1 MYFCQMLRTLSVGL
15 FFLFGVQLAVSQGDV
30 EKLPGNINSPIYDE
44 TSPVV
49 SGDDRFLFFTRTGYP
64 EFDRTLIGE
73 DGQKIEYRDEADFM
87 NKLGAIYKELSGKEI
102 SDPVHSTFNQD
113 IWYIP
118 ISNDLNVKPVHPG
131 YPMNSALP
139 NSLLSR
145 GKESN
150 EYIIL
155 NQFYTDGSMYAGFS
169 RIKWE
174 EGTEVPFPEPIHIYN
189 FNVVSSDV
197 NLTMSP
203 DGDIVVLSMKGHDTH
218 GMNDLY
224 VSYFIRKDVYSTP
237 VNIGSAINTAYQETT
252 PFLSP
257 DKRFLYFSS
266 DRPNGAG
273 GNDIYVSERL
283 DYTWMKWTS
292 PMLLSGNVNTKAD
305 ESQPYFDADGNFM
318 YFVSKRDGSS
328 DLFRQFLLPKP
339 KLKKPIVV
347 RGKIIGGDSGKPVHG
362 EIFWGPKSGDSY
374 LEYFNSYTG
383 EFEIKLTDYEEYQFE
398 TRKPGFGKEQITLDP
413 AEIER
418 SGKDTVELI
427 IEIKPRKDR
436 FASTGNAGVP
446 DKPDAEKRLS
456 FYNIQFVQSQPVILG
471 SSYPALEDLAL
482 KLKRSPGL
490 QILIEGHTDNVGDQ
504 GALLE
509 LSIARAD
516 AVKQHLVN
524 AGVDP
529 SRVQVVGM
537 GDKKPLYDNSTEQ
550 GRTGNRRVE
559 IKIIGQ

>member
-1 MYFCQMLRTLSVGL
+1 MLRTWLSL
-15 FFLFGVQLAVSQGDV
+15 CTFFLIVQVIVAQGDV
-30 EKLPGNINSPIYDE
+30 EKLPTTINSHIYDE

-73 DGQKIEYRDEADFM
+73 NGEKIEITDEAEFM
-87 NKLGAIYKELSGKEI
+87 RRLGSIYRELSGREI
-102 SDPVHSTFNQD
+102 SDPVHSSFNQD

-118 ISNDLNVKPVHPG
+118 IDGNMQVKPMHPG

-145 GKESN
+145 GSEPDQ
-150 EYIIL
+150 YIIL

-169 RIKWE
+169 RIQWE
-174 EGTEVPFPEPIHIYN
+174 EGKDIPFPEPIHIYN
-189 FNVVSSDV
+189 FNVVNSDV
-197 NLTMSP
+197 NLTMTP
-203 DGDIVVLSMKGHDTH
+203 DGDVVVVSMKAHDTH

-224 VSYFIRKDVYSTP
+224 VSYYIRKDVYSTP
-237 VNIGSAINTAYQETT
+237 VNIGKAINTEYQETT

-283 DYTWMKWTS
+283 DYTWMKWTT

-305 ESQPYFDADGNFM
+305 ESQPYFDREGNFM

-339 KLKKPIVV
+339 KLKKPIVIK
-347 RGKIIGGDSGKPVHG
+347 GKIVGGDSGKPVHS
-362 EIFWGPKSGDSY
+362 ELFWGPKSGENY

-383 EFEIKLTDYEEYQFE
+383 EFEIKLTEYDEYQFE
-398 TRKPGFGKEQITLDP
+398 TRKPGFEKELITIDP

-418 SGKDTVELI
+418 SGKDTIELV
-427 IEIKPRKDR
+427 IEIKPRPDR
-436 FASTGNAGVP
+436 FTAGISTSGNP
-446 DKPDAEKRLS
+446 QKPDSEKKLS
-456 FYNIQFVQSQPVILG
+456 FYNIQFVKSQPVILG
-471 SSYPALEDLAL
+471 SSYPALEDLAG
-482 KLKRSPGL
+482 KLKRTPTL
-490 QILIEGHTDNVGDQ
+490 KILIEGHTDNVGDE

-509 LSIARAD
+509 LSLARAE
-516 AVKQHLVN
+516 AVKQHLVQ
-524 AGVDP
+524 AGIDP
-529 SRVQVVGM
+529 ERIQTTGL
-537 GDKKPLYDNSTEQ
+537 GDKKPLYENSTEQ

-559 IKIIGQ
+559 IKIIQ